1 MTMTVMAFGM
11 VIIFK
16 MTTMVVIFLITLCK
30 EDDHAQKPDDY
41 HGRHFQNDDHG
52 CHTRTIMDK
61 IEDDHGMMTTKND
74 DHG

>member
-16 MTTMVVIFLITLCK
+16 MTTIVVIFLIAFCK
-30 EDDHAQKPDDY
+30 EDDHAQKPDDD
-41 HGRHFQNDDHG
+41 HGRHFLHDDHG

-74 DHG
+74 DDG